1 MEALRVEDLWVR
13 YYTASGIVSAV
24 SAVSFNME
32 RGEMLGVVGESG
44 SGKSTLGFAL
54 MNMVPPP
61 GRIVKGAVI
70 LEGRNILELGNKEL
84 REIRGS
90 KISMVFQ
97 DPFTTLDPL
106 RRVSDQFVEFLM
118 EHGLSREEAQSR
130 SYELL
135 AAVGIP
141 ERLRNAYP
149 HQLSGGQKQRVSIAM
164 AIALNPSIVVADE
177 PTTALDV
184 IVQKQIMDLMNEIRA
199 KHNVSIMLIT
209 HDIALAL
216 ERADK
221 ILVMYGGEMMEYAS
235 KDDLMREMHHPYT
248 RALFASLPRI
258 SSKELPRFLKGYPPD
273 LRNPPKGCVFN
284 PRCEYATDKCRV
296 EKPVLKEV
304 SPGHYASCH
313 YAGELD
319 ASSRT

>member
-1 MEALRVEDLWVR
+1 METIKVEDLWVK
-13 YYTASGIVSAV
+13 YFAASGIVSAV
-24 SAVSFNME
+24 SGVSLRIK
-32 RGEMLGVVGESG
+32 RGEILGVVGESG

-70 LEGRNILELGNKEL
+70 LEGVNLLDLSEKQL
-84 REIRGS
+84 REVRGS

-106 RRVSDQFVEFLM
+106 RRISDQFVEFLM
-118 EHGLSREEAQSR
+118 EHGLSKEEAVSR
-130 SYELL
+130 SFEML

-141 ERLRNAYP
+141 ERLRDAYP

-164 AIALNPSIVVADE
+164 AIALNPSLVIADE

-184 IVQKQIMDLMNEIRA
+184 IVQKQIMDLIDEIKV
-199 KHNVSIMLIT
+199 KHNVSVMLIT

-216 ERADK
+216 ERSDG
-221 ILVMYGGEMMEYAS
+221 ILVMYGGEVMEYAT
-235 KDDLMREMHHPYT
+235 KVELMRSMHHPYT
-248 RALFASLPRI
+248 RALFASLPKL
-258 SSKELPRFLKGYPPD
+258 SSSDLPRFLKGYPPD
-273 LRNPPKGCVFN
+273 LRNPPKGCIFH
-284 PRCEYATDKCRV
+284 PRCDYAREKCRV
-296 EKPVLKEV
+296 EKPFVREV
-304 SPGHYASCH
+304 SPGHFVSCH

-319 ASSRT
+319 AVG